1 MPSRLAPRPRPGS
14 DRADRADH
22 AASVDRAP
30 PRARAR
36 LSAAA
41 LCGLALATAGA
52 AQLVHVGRAH
62 AQAEDDLREGDGYFE
77 EGEFRRAA
85 NAYDAAIR
93 KYPQQVPPGAYGK
106 RAAIYVILKDYQR
119 GLQFVNQ
126 VAKKVHPE
134 APEILEQEALMRWQL
149 GDKPEAIALAERVV
163 ARNPRSFLAQG
174 LIGEFSATRDP
185 RRTITAYEAY
195 LDARPAELE
204 SNDIL
209 PRVRLGFA
217 YLARARLALRDGDDA
232 DATHDYEQAA
242 TQLELVQRKFGKR
255 ANAAVNADNGLCA
268 AYTGLG
274 KFDRAIAVCERVTAD
289 PRKVD
294 GNGSVWFNLGV
305 AYLAKRQPVR
315 ARAAAGEFLKL
326 RKSEARGTILIG
338 DAYFQE
344 QDWPAALEAYLKA
357 ESQIRAGQQ
366 GEQVGLSIQ
375 LGKTYR
381 RLPAPAGTG
390 PNPNLV
396 LAIEKLEAGAAAN
409 PGSLELAGELGSA
422 YLAARQD
429 GKALTASERLIGSK
443 DFDSAS
449 ADHRTTLLAVAG
461 KASYNQGK
469 LAAAR
474 GRFEAAVAIRPKDI
488 GLRRA
493 LVDTINGQAWAAL
506 EGGDAR
512 AAQTLLE
519 EAQTVDGDAPMTA
532 LNLAV
537 LAIDRGDCDG
547 GQKHLARL
555 ATRRGY
561 ALVYERLLA
570 RTYLCQ
576 KKPDLVQAAAHYALA
591 DKEATKNQANLIS
604 AEIYTEW
611 APLLAATDLDD
622 AVEKLLAA
630 AQLSA
635 QAPEVGPAARRNLA
649 LTLFRRGWRL
659 LKAGKASDAV
669 ADFDRAV
676 REPALLQGT
685 EEAAFEFSHALA
697 LLDKGDAVAAAK
709 IFKTLAA
716 QGGAAGYLKQ
726 PYAKV
731 GSAFFSA
738 YADYRSQNPAA
749 RQKAAAEFVALQR
762 DATGT
767 FATKV
772 RDLIASSY
780 ETVAFDHW
788 KAGRKAAADKALTQ
802 ANAYASDDIRRR
814 ITLDRAVMKLNKD
827 QLATLEGLGGSPPEA
842 LIALGILYETL
853 GRPKDAFDAWS
864 RARARGASAR
874 DLQKWI
880 DAKKRIY
887 GY

>member
-1 MPSRLAPRPRPGS
+1 MPSRPAPRLAPVPP
-14 DRADRADH
+14 RAD
-22 AASVDRAP
+22 AA
-30 PRARAR
+30 RARAR
-36 LSAAA
+36 LSASL
-41 LCGLALATAGA
+41 LCGLGLALATTGA
-52 AQLVHVGRAH
+52 AQLAHVAPAH
-62 AQAEDDLREGDGYFE
+62 AQAEDDLREGDRYFE

-85 NAYDAAIR
+85 NAYDVAIR

-106 RAAIYVILKDYQR
+106 RAAIYIILKDYER
-119 GLQFVNQ
+119 GLIFVNQ

-149 GDKPEAIALAERVV
+149 GDKPESIALAERVV
-163 ARNPRSFLAQG
+163 ARKPTSFLAQN
-174 LIGEFSATRDP
+174 LIGEYHATRDA

-195 LDARPAELE
+195 LAARPAELE
-204 SNDIL
+204 SNDVL
-209 PRVRLGFA
+209 PRIRLGFA
-217 YLARARLALRDGDDA
+217 YLARARVSLRDGNDPDA
-232 DATHDYEQAA
+232 SRDYEQAA
-242 TQLELVQRKFGKR
+242 AQLELVQRKFSKR
-255 ANAAVNADNGLCA
+255 ANAQVNADNGLCA

-274 KFDRAIAVCERVTAD
+274 NFDRAIAVCERVTAD

-294 GNGSVWFNLGV
+294 NTGSVWFNLGV

-315 ARAAAGEFLKL
+315 ARTAAGKFLEL
-326 RKSEARGTILIG
+326 RKAEARGTILIG

-344 QDWPAALEAYLKA
+344 QNWPAALEAYNRA
-357 ESQIRAGQQ
+357 ASQLRAGQQ

-381 RLPAPAGTG
+381 RLPHTGSG

-409 PGSLELAGELGSA
+409 PASLELAGELGSA

-429 GKALTASERLIGSK
+429 GKALVASERLIGGK

-449 ADHRTTLLAVAG
+449 EEHRTTLLMVAG

-474 GRFEAAVAIRPKDI
+474 GRFEAAVAIRPRDVA
-488 GLRRA
+488 LRRA
-493 LVDTINGQAWAAL
+493 LVDTINGQALTAL
-506 EGGDAR
+506 EGGDTR
-512 AAQTLLE
+512 ASQTLLD
-519 EAQTVDGDAPMTA
+519 EALVFDADAPSTS

-547 GQKHLARL
+547 AQRFLAKL

-576 KKPDLVQAAAHYALA
+576 KKPDPAQAAVHYALA

-611 APLLAATDLDD
+611 APLLVATDLDD

-635 QAPEVGPAARRNLA
+635 QAPEVGKAARRNLA
-649 LTLFRRGWRL
+649 LALFRRGWRL
-659 LKAGKASDAV
+659 LKAGRSAEAV
-669 ADFDRAV
+669 TDFDRAV

-685 EEAAFEFSHALA
+685 EEAAFDFSHALA
-697 LLDKGDAVAAAK
+697 LLDKGDAVTASK
-709 IFKTLAA
+709 IFKRLAG
-716 QGGAAGYLKQ
+716 QGSASAYLKQ

-738 YADYRSQNPAA
+738 YAEYRSQNAAA
-749 RQKAAAEFVALQR
+749 RQKAAAEFAGLQR
-762 DATGT
+762 DATGS
-767 FATKV
+767 FAVKI
-772 RDLIASSY
+772 RDLVASSY
-780 ETVAFDHW
+780 ELVAFDHW
-788 KAGRKAAADKALTQ
+788 KAGRRAQAEKALTQ
-802 ANAYASDDIRRR
+802 AAAYAGDDIKRR
-814 ITLDRAVMKLNKD
+814 ITLDRAVLKLGKD
-827 QLATLEGLGGSPPEA
+827 QLGTLEALGGTPPEA
-842 LIALGILYETL
+842 LVSLGIVYESL
-853 GRPKDAFDAWS
+853 GRPKDAFDAWQ
-864 RARARGASAR
+864 RARARGVGAR
-874 DLQKWI
+874 DLQRWI